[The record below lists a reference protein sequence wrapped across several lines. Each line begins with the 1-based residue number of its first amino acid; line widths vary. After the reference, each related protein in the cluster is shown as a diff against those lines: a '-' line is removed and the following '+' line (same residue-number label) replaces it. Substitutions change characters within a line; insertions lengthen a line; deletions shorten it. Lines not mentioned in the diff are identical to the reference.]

1 MNADA
6 VIPETL
12 IRTSTTTT
20 KMIIWAQELRF
31 PIRFYVTLTVKKL
44 AAQKLAAQKL
54 AAQKLAAQ
62 KRRIQWLGTGS
73 QPQPCVPVS
82 SPP

>member
-6 VIPETL
+6 AIPETL
-12 IRTSTTTT
+12 IRTLTTTT

-31 PIRFYVTLTVKKL
+31 PIRFNVTLTVKTL
-44 AAQKLAAQKL
+44 AAQKLAAQT
-54 AAQKLAAQ
+54 LAAQ
-62 KRRIQWLGTGS
+62 KRRIQRLGTGS
-73 QPQPCVPVS
+73 QRQPCVSVS